1 MYYPKLKHS
10 TVNFSA
16 PVYKFVKGKVLLIHK
31 SRIGGKQIR
40 RRYQQANIAK
50 FRYKQ
55 AKYAQN
61 IVTRI
66 EV

>member
-40 RRYQQANIAK
+40 RRYQPANIAK
-50 FRYKQ
+50 K
-55 AKYAQN
+55 AKHAQN
-61 IVTRI
+61 IVTRV